1 MTQYQKVRD
10 FNVAFGVNI
19 HEPFNISSII
29 EHQDLAKLRFNLIEE
44 EILELNDA
52 IKDNDKKE
60 IIDALADILYVAWG
74 AGVSFGLNMDE
85 EYKNYLQLL
94 NITNL
99 PFDFENKSMYENSA
113 CLFCPIIQNKND
125 EMNILF
131 YSALNIRR
139 SLNIPIDND
148 NNKLHMESLGY
159 NLCDLV
165 FKVYKFVEKRQINMN
180 KAFDIVHDSNMS
192 KLCDTEEIA
201 IKTVQWYNDN
211 DTVYDSPAY
220 RKSNLGEYYVVFN
233 ESTGKILKSIHYTPA
248 NFDCLLKN
256 EYTSL

>member
-19 HEPFNISSII
+19 HEPFNILSII
-29 EHQDLAKLRFNLIEE
+29 EHADLAKLRFNLIEE
-44 EILELNDA
+44 EILELDDA
-52 IKDNDKKE
+52 IKDNNKKE
-60 IIDALADILYVAWG
+60 IIDALADILYVVWG

-99 PFDFENKSMYENSA
+99 SFDFENKSIYENTTI
-113 CLFCPIIQNKND
+113 LTGPIIQNKNE
-125 EMNILF
+125 EMRTLF
-131 YSALNIRR
+131 SSTFNIRR

-148 NNKLHMESLGY
+148 KNTQHMGFLGY

-165 FKVYKFVEKRQINMN
+165 FRVYKFVEKRQININ

-201 IKTVQWYNDN
+201 IKTVQWYNEN
-211 DTVYDSPAY
+211 NTVYDSPAY
-220 RKSNLGEYYVVFN
+220 RKSDLGEYYVVFN

-248 NFDCLLKN
+248 NFDCLLTN
-256 EYTSL
+256 

>member
-29 EHQDLAKLRFNLIEE
+29 EHTDLAKLRFNLIEE

-60 IIDALADILYVAWG
+60 IIDALADILYVVWG
-74 AGVSFGLNMDE
+74 VGVSFGLNMDE
-85 EYKNYLQLL
+85 EYKNYLHLL

-99 PFDFENKSMYENSA
+99 PFDFENKSMYENTTILSG
-113 CLFCPIIQNKND
+113 PIIQNKND
-125 EMNILF
+125 EMKILF
-131 YSALNIRR
+131 YSTLNIRR
-139 SLNIPIDND
+139 SLNIPIDNV
-148 NNKLHMESLGY
+148 NNKRHMESLGY

-165 FKVYKFVEKRQINMN
+165 FKVYKFVEKRQININ

-201 IKTVQWYNDN
+201 IKTVQWYYENDI
-211 DTVYDSPAY
+211 VYDSPAY
-220 RKSNLGEYYVVFN
+220 RKSDLGEYYVVFN

-248 NFDCLLKN
+248 NFDCILTN
-256 EYTSL
+256 